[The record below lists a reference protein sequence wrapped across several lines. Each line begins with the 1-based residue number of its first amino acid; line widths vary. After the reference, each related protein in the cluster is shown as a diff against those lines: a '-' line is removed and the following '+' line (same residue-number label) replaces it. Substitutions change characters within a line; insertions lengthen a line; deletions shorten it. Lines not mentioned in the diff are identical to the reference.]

1 MKRFMSVALMILL
14 VVFLTA
20 GCGGKGE
27 ETSGQTSSEKKI
39 EKQEEAENLYLTEK
53 EVKAFIKAYP
63 SFVEITEKTKEDIE
77 PFSDKED
84 LISGM
89 RLTSEFKEY
98 KEEIDAAL
106 KDYGFTLE
114 TFGAAFGKVMA
125 AYAYGQMAGAAGE
138 MMKKMLEN
146 PNVSEEQKE
155 EIRKSMK
162 EAEESEEMQASKA
175 NWELVKKY
183 QEEIENLLKEQ

>member
-1 MKRFMSVALMILL
+1 MKRFMLVPLVLL
-14 VVFLTA
+14 SVVFLTT
-20 GCGGKGE
+20 GCGGKGD
-27 ETSGQTSSEKKI
+27 ETSGETSSEKNI
-39 EKQEEAENLYLTEK
+39 EKQEEVENLYLTEK

-63 SFVEITEKTKEDIE
+63 VFVKITEKKKEDIE
-77 PFSDKED
+77 PLADKED

-89 RLTSEFKEY
+89 KITSEFNEY
-98 KEEIDAAL
+98 AEEIDAAL

-114 TFGAAFGKVMA
+114 SFSAAYGKIMA

-146 PNVSEEQKE
+146 PNVPEEQKE

-175 NWELVKKY
+175 NWEIVKKY

>member
-1 MKRFMSVALMILL
+1 MRKFAL
-14 VVFLTA
+14 VVSVLLLAVLLTT

-27 ETSGQTSSEKKI
+27 EQSGETSSEKKI
-39 EKQEEAENLYLTEK
+39 EKQEEAENLFLTEK

-63 SFVEITEKTKEDIE
+63 KFVEITEKKKEDIE
-77 PFSDKED
+77 PLADKED

-89 RLTSEFKEY
+89 RITSEFKEY

-114 TFGAAFGKVMA
+114 TFGMAYGKIMA

-175 NWELVKKY
+175 NWEIVMKY

>member
-1 MKRFMSVALMILL
+1 MKRFMSVGLMILL

-27 ETSGQTSSEKKI
+27 EKTGDTSSKKKI

-53 EVKAFIKAYP
+53 KVKAFIKAYP
-63 SFVEITEKTKEDIE
+63 SFVEITEKTKEDID
-77 PFSDKED
+77 PLSGKKD
-84 LISGM
+84 LISGI
-89 RLTSEFKEY
+89 RITSEFKEY

-114 TFGAAFGKVMA
+114 TFGAAYGKIMA
-125 AYAYGQMAGAAGE
+125 AYAYGQMAGTAGE
-138 MMKKMLEN
+138 MMKEMLDN
-146 PNVSEEQKE
+146 PDVPEEQKE

-162 EAEESEEMQASKA
+162 EAEESEEMQVSKA
-175 NWELVKKY
+175 NWEIVKKY
-183 QEEIENLLKEQ
+183 QEELESLLKEK